1 MKGKEQLLLTGSLG
15 DILRESAQTA
25 LSYVRSH
32 AELLGIDPDFFQ
44 DRDIHIHIPAGAIPK
59 EGSSAGLTIAMAL
72 VSLLTRRP
80 AKPAVAMTGE
90 LTLSGTILQI
100 AGLREKLLA
109 AQRAGMRTVV
119 IPQANTVDLAGM
131 DRDVLESLDIVA
143 ADDIQKLI
151 EVVLEQR

>member
-1 MKGKEQLLLTGSLG
+1 
-15 DILRESAQTA
+15 
-25 LSYVRSH
+25 
-32 AELLGIDPDFFQ
+32 
-44 DRDIHIHIPAGAIPK
+44 
-59 EGSSAGLTIAMAL
+59 MAL

-131 DRDVLESLDIVA
+131 DRDVLESLEIVA